1 MACRSK
7 TIALSTK
14 FLSPAEADKHYNSQE
29 ETSFTPRVSSDGTSL
44 QSSEIF
50 EECKWLLSLPST
62 EQKRNVL
69 PIIVPGCKV
78 CMFSLEASGKI
89 FLVGR
94 CGAVSI

>member
-50 EECKWLLSLPST
+50 EECKWLISLPSR
-62 EQKRNVL
+62 EPKKKMSYQLLYLVAKY
-69 PIIVPGCKV
+69 V
-78 CMFSLEASGKI
+78 CSLWKQVVKY
-89 FLVGR
+89 F
-94 CGAVSI
+94 